1 MSTSAEVLGRLDA
14 QLREHERMAR
24 FAARAMWR
32 LDARMPGGRLRK
44 ARRRVVV
51 VALARRD
58 RRAARRMKGRA

>member
-1 MSTSAEVLGRLDA
+1 MGVEDRIPLLVERLCGLQGAAER
-14 QLREHERMAR
+14 
-24 FAARAMWR
+24 AAAAIWR
-32 LDARMPGGRLRK
+32 YDARMPKGRLRK